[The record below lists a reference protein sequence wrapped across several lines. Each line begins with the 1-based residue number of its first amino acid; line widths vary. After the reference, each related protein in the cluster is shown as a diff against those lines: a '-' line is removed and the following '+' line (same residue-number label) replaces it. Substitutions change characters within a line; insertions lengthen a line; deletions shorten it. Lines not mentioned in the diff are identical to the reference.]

1 MTPSP
6 TPQSILDESS
16 NFDKYYK
23 AAQNDRD
30 RLLAQVAMGID
41 DMRATIKILK
51 DNCPELNG
59 EEEQS
64 VKVIEAKSKMYMALS
79 EHWGKITVMIVGCI
93 LSFLAGHFI
102 MPTL

>member
-1 MTPSP
+1 MTLSP
-6 TPQSILDESS
+6 PPSILDESS

-41 DMRATIKILK
+41 DMRTTIQTLK
-51 DNCPELNG
+51 DKCPELNG
-59 EEEQS
+59 GTEES
-64 VKVIEAKSKMYMALS
+64 VKVIEAKGKVWLALS
-79 EHWGKITVMIVGCI
+79 EHWGKITVAIVGCV